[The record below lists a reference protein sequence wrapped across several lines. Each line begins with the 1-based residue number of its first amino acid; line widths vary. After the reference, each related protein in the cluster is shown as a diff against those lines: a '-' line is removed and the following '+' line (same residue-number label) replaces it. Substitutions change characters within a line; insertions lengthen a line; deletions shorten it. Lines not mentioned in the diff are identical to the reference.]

1 MLPAESNP
9 TAYAREQMVSH
20 QLRTW
25 DVLDEGI
32 LDAVR
37 SLPREVFTPPSSR
50 DVAYGDFEIPLAH
63 GQHMLAPKV
72 IGRILQAL
80 AVKSGER
87 VLEIGTGSGYLTAC
101 LARIGAQVTSIE
113 IFDDLAET
121 ARRNLAAVGLAGP
134 RIIEGDG
141 LALAATGETYDAIA
155 LTGSLPIYVDRF
167 ESQLRPG
174 GRLFVVVGE
183 GPAMDARLITRPLA
197 GGRTQSSLF
206 ETVLDPLVNAATV
219 EPFRF

>member
-1 MLPAESNP
+1 MLPAATNRV
-9 TAYAREQMVSH
+9 AYAREQMVSH

-37 SLPREVFTPPSSR
+37 SLPREVFTPPAWR
-50 DVAYGDFEIPLAH
+50 DVAYGDIEIPLAH
-63 GQHMLAPKV
+63 GQHMLSPKIV
-72 IGRILQAL
+72 GRILQAL
-80 AVKSGER
+80 ALKPGER

-113 IFDDLAET
+113 IFDDLVAS
-121 ARRNLAAVGLAGP
+121 ARRNLAAVGLASP
-134 RIIEGDG
+134 RIIEGD
-141 LALAATGETYDAIA
+141 ALAGAAAGETYDAIA
-155 LTGSLPIYVDRF
+155 LTGSLPLYQDRF
-167 ESQLRPG
+167 EAQLRPG

-183 GPAMDARLITRPLA
+183 GPAMDARLISRSND
-197 GGRTQSSLF
+197 GERTQRSLF
-206 ETVLDPLVNAATV
+206 ETEIDALTNAATP